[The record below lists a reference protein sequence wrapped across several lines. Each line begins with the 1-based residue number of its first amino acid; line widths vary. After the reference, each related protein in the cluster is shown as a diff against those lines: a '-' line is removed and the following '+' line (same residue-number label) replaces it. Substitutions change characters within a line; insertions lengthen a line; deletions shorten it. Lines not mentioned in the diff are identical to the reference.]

1 MYTPF
6 ELFAPTSFYNPQEEL
21 YHRRYLAAAEAER
34 RRRYQAALQEQAYLQ
49 ELERVRRQRALE
61 EEIERKRQAEI
72 LYRKELERRR
82 REQEEEMER
91 NKRQAA
97 LHQAYEQLLQ
107 RKKQEEHRKLNSANR
122 RQRAPEYQ
130 LLQGPDGR
138 LYRVMLNPR
147 SCMNSY
153 HDHDENEEQVERFPG
168 SNKVYSKS
176 TDNQKDIRMTLSS
189 TPSSSSSL
197 DEDES
202 MNEFSSK
209 HTPIFKNVVFNN
221 CFNNENRAPQ
231 AKGPDYHYLNETTP
245 LNPKKNIKNKIEK
258 KKKKKRQSSKILI
271 GGVEDASDS
280 ECEDEYKDFWHTRRP
295 EHSWIE
301 PVEFFNVNHNAAGD
315 SK

>member
-6 ELFAPTSFYNPQEEL
+6 ELFTPTSFYIPQEEL
-21 YHRRYLAAAEAER
+21 YHRRRYLAAEAER

-97 LHQAYEQLLQ
+97 LHHAYEQLLQ
-107 RKKQEEHRKLNSANR
+107 RKKQEERRKLHSTNR

-138 LYRVMLNPR
+138 LYKVMLNPR
-147 SCMNSY
+147 SFMNSY
-153 HDHDENEEQVERFPG
+153 HDDENEEQEVERFPG

-176 TDNQKDIRMTLSS
+176 TYNQKDIRMSLSS
-189 TPSSSSSL
+189 SPPSSSSP

-209 HTPIFKNVVFNN
+209 HTPIFKN
-221 CFNNENRAPQ
+221 ENRAPE
-231 AKGPDYHYLNETTP
+231 AKDQDYHYLNETTP
-245 LNPKKNIKNKIEK
+245 LNPTKSAKKIEK
-258 KKKKKRQSSKILI
+258 KKKKKRQSSIII

-301 PVEFFNVNHNAAGD
+301 PVDFYNINAD

>member
-6 ELFAPTSFYNPQEEL
+6 ELFAPTSFYIPQEEL
-21 YHRRYLAAAEAER
+21 YHPRRRYLAAAEAER
-34 RRRYQAALQEQAYLQ
+34 RRRYQAALEEQAYLQ

-82 REQEEEMER
+82 REQEEMER
-91 NKRQAA
+91 RNNDRQAA
-97 LHQAYEQLLQ
+97 LHAYQQLQQL
-107 RKKQEEHRKLNSANR
+107 KKQEERLKLHSANR

-130 LLQGPDGR
+130 LLKGPDGR
-138 LYRVMLNPR
+138 FYRVMLHPR
-147 SCMNSY
+147 SIMNSY
-153 HDHDENEEQVERFPG
+153 HDDENDGGQAERFPG
-168 SNKVYSKS
+168 SNNVYSNT
-176 TDNQKDIRMTLSS
+176 TDNQKDIRMSVSS
-189 TPSSSSSL
+189 PTSSSSSL

-202 MNEFSSK
+202 MNVFSSK

-221 CFNNENRAPQ
+221 CFNENRAPE
-231 AKGPDYHYLNETTP
+231 AKDQDYHFNETTP
-245 LNPKKNIKNKIEK
+245 LNPKKSIKKMEK
-258 KKKKKRQSSKILI
+258 KKKKKRQSSILI

-301 PVEFFNVNHNAAGD
+301 PVEFFNVNAH